1 MNQHNPVRTGA
12 SGRDDRR
19 ASYDVRFWKIR
30 VYQGKRKT
38 TYSVRWTVSEQE
50 FHQTF
55 GTKAHAESRLAELR
69 TAARKGEAFD
79 VQTGLP
85 VSELE
90 LTNAR
95 TWYEHVNHY
104 VEKRWLKIGGGQR
117 RSIADAIATATAALL
132 TTDRGQ
138 PDPKLLRRTVY
149 AWTCNMTRRDTLQP
163 PDAVASAMAWL
174 EANTMQVSA
183 LADQT
188 LLDAV
193 LERMAARLDGKS
205 AAANTIAR
213 RRSVLS
219 SVLGLAVDEGL
230 LDANPLARSRWTTP
244 DAVHTVDPD
253 VVINHQQ
260 AQALLTAVAGQGQM
274 GRHLVAFYGCMYYA
288 ALRPSETVA
297 LNRQALRLSAAG
309 WGEFRLRESA
319 PLSGSKWS
327 DNGKSRD
334 QRQLKHRAKGD
345 VRVVPIPPPLTEI
358 LNSHLTEFGAAPDGR
373 LFRAHRGG
381 LLGDKMYGDIWRAAR
396 LAALTPEEAA
406 SQLARRPYDLRHAAV
421 STWLNAGVD
430 PTQVAAWAG
439 HSVQVLLQVYAKCIV
454 GRDEIA
460 RRRIEIA
467 LDAGLTQTSQS
478 PSQIDPEAGPARR
491 SRPQTSP
498 RILREQP

>member
-230 LDANPLARSRWTTP
+230 LDANPLARSRWTAP

-358 LNSHLTEFGAAPDGR
+358 LNSHLTEFGAPPR
-373 LFRAHRGG
+373 
-381 LLGDKMYGDIWRAAR
+381 RAAVPR
-396 LAALTPEEAA
+396 PSGRAAGRQDVRRYLAGGAPG
-406 SQLARRPYDLRHAAV
+406 RP
-421 STWLNAGVD
+421 
-430 PTQVAAWAG
+430 
-439 HSVQVLLQVYAKCIV
+439 
-454 GRDEIA
+454 
-460 RRRIEIA
+460 
-467 LDAGLTQTSQS
+467 DAGRGSISARATALR
-478 PSQIDPEAGPARR
+478 PAARR
-491 SRPQTSP
+491 SVHLAQRRSGSNAGRRVGRPQRPSAPAGLRQVHRGPGRDRSAADRDRARRGSHPDIPIAFPDRSRGRPGPPIKAPNFSAYSP
-498 RILREQP
+498 